1 MFEKASRL
9 KIRFETEKGI
19 VTVEDLWDLPLT
31 ENGALNKLAKSLSRK
46 IKESEEESF
55 VVKKSSSNN
64 TLTFAFDI
72 VKHVIEV
79 RMAEAEASKNKA
91 AKKAEKEKLLSI
103 LAAKEAEDLNGKSK
117 AEIEEMIAAMEA

>member
-55 VVKKSSSNN
+55 VVKKSSNNN